1 MKLSSVIFTFLGGV
15 VAASFFWW
23 MALNVGLQK
32 YPKEL
37 VARDLGRLEEE
48 AIVSEHIMSYLDHP
62 DPVNREYLSVIS
74 SNALTHF
81 SANVDLWD
89 KRFPQMQIK
98 LRYKSKSENLQKYW
112 LEREAR
118 AAKNSTAGDRK

>member
-1 MKLSSVIFTFLGGV
+1 
-15 VAASFFWW
+15 

>member
-98 LRYKSKSENLQKYW
+98 LRYKSKRFLDVCN
-112 LEREAR
+112 
-118 AAKNSTAGDRK
+118 G